1 MDGRQEIGE
10 NKSIRGKGTHMSQEN
25 RRKDKWEVK
34 SIVGSPIAETTLTW
48 PPSVMSLGGQ
58 L

>member
-1 MDGRQEIGE
+1 MKISPSEGRE
-10 NKSIRGKGTHMSQEN
+10 THMSQEN

-48 PPSVMSLGGQ
+48 PPSVMSLRGQ